1 MKATFQA
8 RFYDFFVEKAYI
20 SKFLFY
26 KMWRLL
32 LFIVSVH
39 SFDHR
44 DCSARHGS
52 GDRMCAYMRKFNKKY
67 TPVEFALRKENVLKR
82 VHHVQKTDAKTSFG
96 LTTVSDRTEEVSEL
110 DPYFPLDEY
119 FPRFR
124 CLFPPFFFLIRISP
138 LVRKRFG
145 GSPKFF
151 TFVFAILIR
160 GERRR

>member
-1 MKATFQA
+1 
-8 RFYDFFVEKAYI
+8 
-20 SKFLFY
+20 
-26 KMWRLL
+26 MWRLL

-96 LTTVSDRTEEVSEL
+96 LTTVSDRTFQKNKYLNKPRPFEVPAVKKRLNMYLLPETL
-110 DPYFPLDEY
+110 DLRDKMQPVKDQGDCGACYAFSAVSVLEYHAVSQVLLPDE
-119 FPRFR
+119 
-124 CLFPPFFFLIRISP
+124 
-138 LVRKRFG
+138 
-145 GSPKFF
+145 
-151 TFVFAILIR
+151 R
-160 GERRR
+160 GTPGRAHEAGRL